1 MTTANTFT
9 VAPMRNDTGNITNS
23 MYYNTTT
30 KEVTYGPGYSNVQVN
45 SYLPTYSGN
54 VADVTTSGN
63 LIVFG
68 NTFINNSYV
77 PALANS
83 TGLAGQIVWN
93 ANYLY
98 ICIATNT
105 WKRANISTW

>member
-1 MTTANTFT
+1 M
-9 VAPMRNDTGNITNS
+9 
-23 MYYNTTT
+23 
-30 KEVTYGPGYSNVQVN
+30 
-45 SYLPTYSGN
+45 LLL
-54 VADVTTSGN
+54 SGN
-63 LIVFG
+63 LVVFG

-98 ICIATNT
+98 ICIATDT